1 MVLVNESSG
10 LLLPEFIQ
18 IFADDS
24 PEVHCRKQTCIAL
37 KANLK
42 VKCVIITLIETRHP
56 REVALLI

>member
-24 PEVHCRKQTCIAL
+24 PLVHCRKQTCIAL

-42 VKCVIITLIETRHP
+42 VKCVIIS
-56 REVALLI
+56 V